1 MRLFSIEFAFK
12 KRAEALEGYR
22 PVGHEAIQW
31 VTLNPEMALT
41 AADDPELASIL
52 AGAPCVVADGVGLG
66 WVATLTGQPRPE
78 RCTGVE
84 LVEHWA
90 RNANRIFFLGAGPDS
105 NMGAIAWCRSV
116 NPNAEIAGTAAIF
129 VNGFGESA
137 DTDAVLAQVRSLA
150 PEVIFVALGHSKQ
163 EKWIHNT
170 LSQIPGPCA
179 VIGVGGSFDMLSGAV
194 RRAPCW
200 MRRIGVEWLWRL
212 CVEPQ
217 RLSRICNAV
226 IVFPVRALRSHIT
239 SHFR

>member
-1 MRLFSIEFAFK
+1 MRLFNIEFAFK

-22 PVGHEAIQW
+22 PSGREVLHW
-31 VTLNPEMALT
+31 VTLNPEMALA

-52 AGAPCVVADGVGLG
+52 AGAPRVVADGVGLS
-66 WVATLTGQPRPE
+66 WVAVATGQPRPE

-90 RNANRIFFLGAGPDS
+90 RSANRIFFLGAGPDS
-105 NMGAIAWCRSV
+105 NMGALAWCRSV
-116 NPNAEIAGTAAIF
+116 NPKAEIAGTAAIF
-129 VNGFGESA
+129 VNSLGESA
-137 DTDAVLAQVRSLA
+137 DTPAVLAQIQSLR

-179 VIGVGGSFDMLSGAV
+179 VMGVGGSFDTLSGAV

-200 MRRIGVEWLWRL
+200 MSRVGVEWLWRL

-217 RLSRICNAV
+217 RFSRIWNAV
-226 IVFPVRALRSHIT
+226 IIFPLRAIRSHLT
-239 SHFR
+239 SHIR